1 MEIPSASLPELQREI
16 PKKISYRSTCISDFT
31 FDNGLN
37 ETTVSGGTKVYGT
50 LNINLQP
57 KGGPQ
62 VLRQILIGIKEIG
75 AQSFILSE
83 RRIIGKRL
91 EGFMGV
97 DNQNRVYENYSEY
110 PKNFVLTA
118 PKKPG
123 LYEVQLGVV
132 EFVGK
137 ALEKQ
142 GTLYG
147 FFELSAQDQSLLDS
161 KDGLNRLWSLE
172 EKIFNISMGW
182 IRVI

>member
-1 MEIPSASLPELQREI
+1 MEIPSASPLEFQREI
-16 PKKISYRSTCISDFT
+16 PKKISYCNTCISDFS

-37 ETTVSGGTKVYGT
+37 ETTVSPETKVYGM

-91 EGFMGV
+91 AGFMGV
-97 DNQNRVYENYSEY
+97 DDHNRVYENYLNYS
-110 PKNFVLTA
+110 KNFVLTA
-118 PKKPG
+118 PKTPG

-132 EFVGK
+132 EFIAK
-137 ALEKQ
+137 ALEKS

-147 FFELSAQDQSLLDS
+147 FFELSSQDQSMLDS
-161 KDGLNRLWSLE
+161 KGALKHLWSLE
-172 EKIFNISMGW
+172 DKIFNISMGW

>member
-1 MEIPSASLPELQREI
+1 M
-16 PKKISYRSTCISDFT
+16 
-31 FDNGLN
+31 
-37 ETTVSGGTKVYGT
+37 SGGTKVFGT

-97 DNQNRVYENYSEY
+97 DEQNRVYENYSVY

-118 PKKPG
+118 PNKPG

-132 EFVGK
+132 EFEGK
-137 ALEKQ
+137 AIEKS

-147 FFELSAQDQSLLDS
+147 FFELSAQDQLL
-161 KDGLNRLWSLE
+161 LNSSGALNQLWSLE